1 MMADDSRCADGQG
14 PKAIGTPD
22 YVDASMRPPL
32 TDDEVNR
39 LAFVRWRKTS
49 GQMQAPVCPS
59 ETQQLCDGLMR
70 SLHRPREAG
79 PRWPAQ
85 PMGRWPL
92 AHRP

>member
-1 MMADDSRCADGQG
+1 MMAGDSRCAGGQG
-14 PKAIGTPD
+14 PLPIGPQDNADEAT
-22 YVDASMRPPL
+22 RPPL

-49 GQMQAPVCPS
+49 GQMPAAACTS
-59 ETQQLCDGLMR
+59 ETEQLCAGLMR
-70 SLHRPREAG
+70 SLQRPPEAG
-79 PRWPAQ
+79 PRWPAR